1 MVAKKIEGA
10 KILTKAVFNKLA
22 NKKENLG
29 LTKGQFMNRLRMQG
43 YTDREGNLIK
53 RSPNDNDRKVAM
65 GHYFVSNKEIKP
77 FLDAQPSKMG
87 RHQKTFE
94 EHVEYLRSVGKN
106 DAADRYVKLAKT
118 DPKKAKKQIQG
129 YVPRIKAEIKD
140 PVGTAKRKKK
150 SKKKFLASEKGQ
162 ESLILDRV
170 RKSNKFPYGTN
181 PTENVYG
188 QLMRAAIDSKNQGR
202 IQFVT
207 PKAKSNFDSFHKQLK
222 EEIKAVGRSKPKME
236 KLMQKYKLKDTLARD
251 AITGKEA
258 GSFNI
263 DTLEKFMENSVGI
276 GLGKGS
282 FAAARR
288 PFAFRDFLK
297 NYKLPDNELLN
308 TRIARLL
315 NIKDNVVFNVHHY
328 DRGLQYNPYSSQVT
342 LRRPNEKLAG
352 LIGRWNTQ
360 RGAAGTPTS
369 TYQNVTQVDEA
380 FMKELDSMPGGIQTT
395 SEYTGDLVGVAPT
408 LDTLVTAA
416 YKGANRS
423 QEARRVLAALQANP
437 RYIEEF
443 KPHKLN
449 EGGSVKKEYPSISLV
464 KEEDSNLN
472 YIKRNKFSEGGLIAT
487 RPERQSF
494 SIDEL
499 KSNNKIGVLESML
512 AGVGSGL
519 IQIPKGAFSLGA
531 SLLDLGFGTNN
542 AAKVEKYFDDLT
554 DLDEKA
560 EKTFLGNMTQLLV
573 NLGVPGG
580 AAFKIGS
587 GLTKKALLAKK
598 NGNYFKMTD
607 PKLVE
612 KFGTALDT
620 KGRIFATMGGGG
632 AVAVS
637 DMIFAGDVEDIGTLG
652 DMFGG
657 PTELLPND
665 SDNAAREVM
674 NRIKFGVDG
683 ALLLGALGATGSAL
697 KTAIKRRDELGSNN
711 EKIDYFLSAFRPR
724 GRKTEE
730 FFALERENIGLRQG
744 DVNYASEVSRKLD
757 KHIDAIFPYVKSPFN
772 KMGNDGRRDF
782 MKELNDTLLSGD
794 IGRDAKGDIRFGP
807 MSPERVGK
815 ITKMMRD
822 KGAKQKDI
830 DGVIDS
836 FEMMRGGWGHMFTRL
851 GKTMDDAGKT
861 EFAELFSNKFRDYLG
876 STYEIFRNKS
886 LIPLFNYKPSEQAV
900 EKAIKMFQDSAE
912 LGGKGRLSRE
922 QAEYYVNRLVETAR
936 PAREIATKAEKTS
949 GIYFNAPDFF
959 LNKTTLSDIEKIG
972 DGILP
977 LDEVMKAE
985 RQIIEEVLG
994 KVEDPLQTVLN
1005 GTNRLSMVTRRRQFY
1020 NTLVKEDADL
1030 ELKRLR
1036 FVENN
1041 PGVAIPKEMRGFFRD
1056 TELEAVNAFG
1066 ANVKKIEIDPGRT
1079 IEAGI
1084 TDSLNGKYAPKG
1096 VAEAIEESAMV
1107 ARDKSTLTQLY
1118 ENFILYPKATS
1129 QLAKTVLSPI
1139 THVRNFLSASAF
1151 TTANGLIPGLT
1162 VSFDDTANAFK
1173 EAYRQLQIPG
1183 ARQANDRYRELLR
1196 LGVVNNNV
1204 RLGDLQ
1210 RLLNDVNFGETFS
1223 STKALRDLMR
1233 PFSKG
1238 KKVLEDFYTAE
1249 DDFWKMTTFAL
1260 ERNRI
1265 KTARAKY
1272 GMDISED
1279 VLDRAAADLVK
1290 NNVPNYDMVSE
1301 FIKGIRRVPF
1311 GNFVS
1316 FPAEIIRTSMNILDT
1331 AKREIFTPH
1340 TLDDGRVVYPFRDI
1354 GLKRLFGFTTTAV
1367 GVPTALTAGFS
1378 ALYDVTEEELDALRR
1393 FVPDWSKNSTLIPIR
1408 GEDGKLKYIDF
1419 SHTNAYDTVVRPFR
1433 TMIKGVRDGLEEGEL
1448 TENVI
1453 RSMIEATTETA
1464 SPFIG
1469 ESIWYEGMT
1478 DIFIRKGRT
1487 REGRRLWTDQTP
1499 LGDQMLA
1506 GIKHLGA
1513 TQLPGSLPAFERL
1526 YQAATDTPD
1535 EYGREFE
1542 IPDEALGLFGFRAI
1556 EVDPV
1561 TAMKFKIADFST
1573 GIRNAR
1579 REFTGPLLRGGE
1591 ISPEQV
1597 VDQFQIA
1604 NNALYNVQNKM
1615 FKDYYAGRL
1624 LGATERQLDNEFA
1637 DRVSNISLRFLK
1649 AGRFRPFV
1657 PSENIEQAFR
1667 DNALAIGRPNAYL
1680 QSREFLRSLIA
1691 RYNNLPLGGSLPVIE
1706 NPFRQILGEGITSQ
1720 MSETTPQGLKVNL
1733 TNPVVPRTG
1742 STQTNMNQTAEK
1754 GRNVFGATDP
1764 IFGS

>member
-1 MVAKKIEGA
+1 MVNP
-10 KILTKAVFNKLA
+10 LLSF
-22 NKKENLG
+22 
-29 LTKGQFMNRLRMQG
+29 
-43 YTDREGNLIK
+43 LIK
-53 RSPNDNDRKVAM
+53 RSKKRLLAYKNSPE
-65 GHYFVSNKEIKP
+65 GQKELRPDPEEYIKGK
-77 FLDAQPSKMG
+77 FSAE
-87 RHQKTFE
+87 QKKDFNE
-94 EHVEYLRSVGKN
+94 RPEYL
-106 DAADRYVKLAKT
+106 
-118 DPKKAKKQIQG
+118 
-129 YVPRIKAEIKD
+129 
-140 PVGTAKRKKK
+140 
-150 SKKKFLASEKGQ
+150 KFLALNKTPLLAMVTKHRALLAQKKRIEVEFAKKDGQKVIYTKVGDNFLLHYKNPKIEKQFLRDVEKQMKEGINT
-162 ESLILDRV
+162 EPDKLRTPSLALKYGHLKQKLGMKGDDKYADGVVNEFNDKILTPAKLVVIKKNPKKYPREETIKKLMENRGRLVAPAPTDVKSLPSRMDRSAAGAGITQRNIEDLARV
-170 RKSNKFPYGTN
+170 KRGKNLQTGHLGPKGFIDDANPERTLDDFGFQ
-181 PTENVYG
+181 PTEF
-188 QLMRAAIDSKNQGR
+188 NQR
-202 IQFVT
+202 MIR
-207 PKAKSNFDSFHKQLK
+207 PA
-222 EEIKAVGRSKPKME
+222 EEVRNEISQA
-236 KLMQKYKLKDTLARD
+236 QKDTLKSVLKHYTKDNKVMFGGGFKPGVSDADILTARQKIHNLNND
-251 AITGKEA
+251 LDVLNIASGGQVRGVYIDPLTFEATALVGGPQARGSMTQATGLAPLKVRSLTKGETEDITARMEE
-258 GSFNI
+258 SI
-263 DTLEKFMENSVGI
+263 DPLTKDTRGFINDIKTLLRNPTYVQ
-276 GLGKGS
+276 
-282 FAAARR
+282 R
-288 PFAFRDFLK
+288 LK
-297 NYKLPDNELLN
+297 TTEGRKLPGTYTYDDM
-308 TRIARLL
+308 
-315 NIKDNVVFNVHHY
+315 IKALD
-328 DRGLQYNPYSSQVT
+328 
-342 LRRPNEKLAG
+342 
-352 LIGRWNTQ
+352 
-360 RGAAGTPTS
+360 
-369 TYQNVTQVDEA
+369 DEA
-380 FMKELDSMPGGIQTT
+380 LDEFTKQTSIDDFSELPGFDY
-395 SEYTGDLVGVAPT
+395 EVGT
-408 LDTLVTAA
+408 KD
-416 YKGANRS
+416 YG
-423 QEARRVLAALQANP
+423 
-437 RYIEEF
+437 F
-443 KPHKLN
+443 KK
-449 EGGSVKKEYPSISLV
+449 GGSVKKEYPSISLV

-607 PKLVE
+607 PKLIE
-612 KFGTALDT
+612 KFGTTLDT

-730 FFALERENIGLRQG
+730 FFGLERENIGLRQG

-815 ITKMMRD
+815 ITRMMRD
-822 KGAKQKDI
+822 KGAKQEDI

-1118 ENFILYPKATS
+1118 ENFVLYPKATS

-1393 FVPDWSKNSTLIPIR
+1393 FVPD
-1408 GEDGKLKYIDF
+1408 
-1419 SHTNAYDTVVRPFR
+1419 
-1433 TMIKGVRDGLEEGEL
+1433 
-1448 TENVI
+1448 
-1453 RSMIEATTETA
+1453 
-1464 SPFIG
+1464 
-1469 ESIWYEGMT
+1469 
-1478 DIFIRKGRT
+1478 
-1487 REGRRLWTDQTP
+1487 
-1499 LGDQMLA
+1499 
-1506 GIKHLGA
+1506 
-1513 TQLPGSLPAFERL
+1513 
-1526 YQAATDTPD
+1526 
-1535 EYGREFE
+1535 
-1542 IPDEALGLFGFRAI
+1542 
-1556 EVDPV
+1556 
-1561 TAMKFKIADFST
+1561 
-1573 GIRNAR
+1573 
-1579 REFTGPLLRGGE
+1579 
-1591 ISPEQV
+1591 
-1597 VDQFQIA
+1597 
-1604 NNALYNVQNKM
+1604 
-1615 FKDYYAGRL
+1615 
-1624 LGATERQLDNEFA
+1624 
-1637 DRVSNISLRFLK
+1637 
-1649 AGRFRPFV
+1649 
-1657 PSENIEQAFR
+1657 
-1667 DNALAIGRPNAYL
+1667 
-1680 QSREFLRSLIA
+1680 
-1691 RYNNLPLGGSLPVIE
+1691 
-1706 NPFRQILGEGITSQ
+1706 
-1720 MSETTPQGLKVNL
+1720 
-1733 TNPVVPRTG
+1733 
-1742 STQTNMNQTAEK
+1742 
-1754 GRNVFGATDP
+1754 
-1764 IFGS
+1764 